1 MGGAKVVVY
10 GLSTEGYA
18 IASQMAIKGADVY
31 IIDESTPSAI
41 SLKAEI
47 AKTYPNV
54 SSLKEDEP
62 LLAMEP
68 IDVAISKAQYLFFTP
83 RIRKTGQ
90 DIKTEIHSK
99 FKDAVASMKKNSS
112 VIFTLPT
119 GFGGNNENIS
129 LLEHVTGFE
138 TGKHISYFYYP
149 LEDLK
154 EQPKI
159 IGSFNG
165 KEDPTLAELLT
176 LGKKEKKFVAISSSE
191 HFHAIAVLSRFSS
204 LCSVLEVCKYAQDDI
219 TKNDLSSDDFQ
230 ETGDIIFRREKQIHA
245 IHEVEFHELSIIT
258 VSDANRPENALWSEK
273 HITYGDMDSHDS
285 IFIHLNYGAKWD
297 RQFFFLQPRENHQI
311 IKVSQ
316 RHENVMMFPGDGTH
330 CELQNWKR
338 YRSSWKDLHSEA
350 HFFMTQA
357 YDAEERQRFPDYLP
371 EELLAA
377 FRLTCGSEEIAEEYR
392 NIISL
397 PHPDHGRVAPTRI
410 IIRVEFS
417 GPLGTGMKYLIFNL
431 ANSC

>member
-1 MGGAKVVVY
+1 MAGPKVVVY

-99 FKDAVASMKKNSS
+99 FKDAVTSLKKNSS

-129 LLEHVTGFE
+129 LLEHVTGLQA
-138 TGKHISYFYYP
+138 GKNISYFYYP
-149 LEDLK
+149 LEDLNQ
-154 EQPKI
+154 QPKI

-165 KEDPTLAELLT
+165 KEDSVLSDLLT
-176 LGKKEKKFVAISSSE
+176 SNKKEKKFVAISSSE
-191 HFHAIAVLSRFSS
+191 HFHAIDTLSRFSS
-204 LCSVLEVCKYAQDDI
+204 LCSILEVCKYAHDEI
-219 TKNDLSSDDFQ
+219 TKNDLSSNDFQ
-230 ETGDIIFRREKQIHA
+230 EIFLDNMINGLFDLKALGSSFEGSNSLMYLINGSVKGIDGYIKRLIDEIRGTLKKNDLKASRTKIALSWTLDQHAMRGDKIE
-245 IHEVEFHELSIIT
+245 
-258 VSDANRPENALWSEK
+258 
-273 HITYGDMDSHDS
+273 M
-285 IFIHLNYGAKWD
+285 
-297 RQFFFLQPRENHQI
+297 
-311 IKVSQ
+311 
-316 RHENVMMFPGDGTH
+316 
-330 CELQNWKR
+330 LQNLTSR
-338 YRSSWKDLHSEA
+338 LRDYIGDVEA
-350 HFFMTQA
+350 
-357 YDAEERQRFPDYLP
+357 YEDPD
-371 EELLAA
+371 
-377 FRLTCGSEEIAEEYR
+377 
-392 NIISL
+392 
-397 PHPDHGRVAPTRI
+397 
-410 IIRVEFS
+410 
-417 GPLGTGMKYLIFNL
+417 FNL
-431 ANSC
+431 FHSDKTTIIVACSQSDFDNIEKTKKDSNLIIVKANPLCETLQ

>member
-1 MGGAKVVVY
+1 MGGVKIVVY

-99 FKDAVASMKKNSS
+99 FKDAVISLKKNSS

-129 LLEHVTGFE
+129 LLEHVTGHE
-138 TGKHISYFYYP
+138 VGKDISYFYYP
-149 LEDLK
+149 LEDLNQ
-154 EQPKI
+154 QPKT

-165 KEDPTLAELLT
+165 KQDSILSDLLT
-176 LGKKEKKFVAISSSE
+176 IDKKTKKFVAISSSE
-191 HFHAIAVLSRFSS
+191 HFHAISILSRFSS
-204 LCSVLEVCKYAQDDI
+204 LCSVLEVCKYAQDDV
-219 TKNDLSSDDFQ
+219 TKKDLSSDDFQ
-230 ETGDIIFRREKQIHA
+230 EIFLENMVSGLFDLKSLGSSFEGANTLMYLINGSVKGIDGYIKRLIDEIRLTLKKNDLKASRTKIALSWTLDQHAMRGDKIEMLQNLTSRLRDYIGDVEAYEDPSFDLYHTDKTTIVVACSKLDFNNIEKSKQG
-245 IHEVEFHELSIIT
+245 
-258 VSDANRPENALWSEK
+258 SDLILIKANPL
-273 HITYGDMDSHDS
+273 
-285 IFIHLNYGAKWD
+285 
-297 RQFFFLQPRENHQI
+297 
-311 IKVSQ
+311 
-316 RHENVMMFPGDGTH
+316 
-330 CELQNWKR
+330 CELIQ
-338 YRSSWKDLHSEA
+338 
-350 HFFMTQA
+350 
-357 YDAEERQRFPDYLP
+357 
-371 EELLAA
+371 
-377 FRLTCGSEEIAEEYR
+377 
-392 NIISL
+392 
-397 PHPDHGRVAPTRI
+397 
-410 IIRVEFS
+410 
-417 GPLGTGMKYLIFNL
+417 
-431 ANSC
+431 

>member
-10 GLSTEGYA
+10 GLSTEGYT

-62 LLAMEP
+62 LLSMEP

-99 FKDAVASMKKNSS
+99 FKDAVTSLKKNSS

-129 LLEHVTGFE
+129 LLEHVTGLQ
-138 TGKHISYFYYP
+138 TGKNISYYYYP

-154 EQPKI
+154 EEPKI

-165 KEDPTLAELLT
+165 KEDSVLSGLLT
-176 LGKKEKKFVAISSSE
+176 VGKKEKKFVAISSSE
-191 HFHAIAVLSRFSS
+191 HFHAIDVLSRFSS
-204 LCSVLEVCKYAQDDI
+204 LCSVLEVCKYVQDDE

-230 ETGDIIFRREKQIHA
+230 KIF
-245 IHEVEFHELSIIT
+245 LDNM
-258 VSDANRPENALWSEK
+258 VSGLFDLKSLGSSFEGAN
-273 HITYGDMDSHDS
+273 
-285 IFIHLNYGAKWD
+285 
-297 RQFFFLQPRENHQI
+297 
-311 IKVSQ
+311 
-316 RHENVMMFPGDGTH
+316 
-330 CELQNWKR
+330 
-338 YRSSWKDLHSEA
+338 
-350 HFFMTQA
+350 
-357 YDAEERQRFPDYLP
+357 
-371 EELLAA
+371 
-377 FRLTCGSEEIAEEYR
+377 
-392 NIISL
+392 SL
-397 PHPDHGRVAPTRI
+397 
-410 IIRVEFS
+410 
-417 GPLGTGMKYLIFNL
+417 MYLINGSVKGIDGYIKRLIDEIRSTLKKNDLKASRTKIALSWTLDQYAMRGDKIEMLHNL
-431 ANSC
+431 TSRLRDYIGDVEAYEDLNFDLFHSNKTTIVVACSKSDFDNIKKNKQDSDLIIVKANPLCEITQNSIN